1 MTSLTSPKKFYK
13 RVIPILVK
21 SRLYVLDNTDY
32 LNDQWYGNS
41 YGKWTWRIY
50 IDVTNATL
58 QREHNITGLK
68 WIWKYGEDS

>member
-32 LNDQWYGNS
+32 LNDQWYGNP
-41 YGKWTWRIY
+41 YGKWTWKIY
-50 IDVTNATL
+50 IDVNNATL
-58 QREHNITGLK
+58 QREHNTTGLK